1 MKWPCKTK
9 LYQLC
14 FPPAFRLQKP
24 EFTQEQ
30 LDVLEELIG
39 LIQPSLSRTESVF
52 RDEKE
57 QMARFL
63 VDLGTGIW
71 RIRRKV
77 AGMKRMP
84 KELKDAMF
92 SLESTWDSM
101 SEGGVEIMDY
111 IGMIPPE
118 KEAVV
123 TEVREVP
130 GLFGKQVIDAI
141 RPSVLLKGEVIQRGE
156 VIMGIPAPSA
166 AQKKESSP
174 PFAPDAAAIPAE
186 ERRQEAGSLA

>member
-1 MKWPCKTK
+1 MKGTYKTK

-14 FPPAFRLQKP
+14 FPPAFRLQEP

-30 LDVLEELIG
+30 LDVLEELIA
-39 LIQPSLSRTESVF
+39 LIQPTFLRTEAVF

-71 RIRRKV
+71 RIRRKI
-77 AGMKRMP
+77 AGMKRLP

-101 SEGGVEIMDY
+101 SEGGVEITDY
-111 IGMIPPE
+111 IGTVPSD
-118 KEAVV
+118 KEATV

-130 GLFGKQVIDAI
+130 GLYGKQVIDAI
-141 RPSVLLKGEVIQRGE
+141 RPAVLLRGEVIQRGE
-156 VIMGIPAPSA
+156 VVMGIPSPASNSPEGPSPSPIRAAPVV
-166 AQKKESSP
+166 
-174 PFAPDAAAIPAE
+174 FAE
-186 ERRQEAGSLA
+186 EKEREAGSLG

>member
-1 MKWPCKTK
+1 MKGICKTR
-9 LYQLC
+9 LYQFW
-14 FPPAFRLQKP
+14 FPPAFRLQQP

-39 LIQPSLSRTESVF
+39 LIQPSLSRTEAVF
-52 RDEKE
+52 KDEKE

-71 RIRRKV
+71 RIRRKI

-111 IGMIPPE
+111 IGTVPAD

-130 GLFGKQVIDAI
+130 GLYGKQVIDAI
-141 RPSVLLKGEVIQRGE
+141 SPSVIFRGEVIQRGQ
-156 VIMGIPAPSA
+156 VVMGIPAPSA
-166 AQKKESSP
+166 KPSEVLP
-174 PFAPDAAAIPAE
+174 PAPALELTAVTAAKNG
-186 ERRQEAGSLA
+186 QEAGSLG